1 MNFDIFVDKKNRHI
15 TVDWENWD
23 EFVEMAEWCEER
35 GFEVYATGMLYPTD
49 EDLTAFMLRWR

>member
-35 GFEVYATGMLYPTD
+35 GFEVYATGMLYPPMRT
-49 EDLTAFMLRWR
+49 